1 MTNTLLMA
9 GDFLVRQEHFS
20 TTSLLV
26 NTFWIA
32 FFVTKLKKTFFSP
45 YTIPLLAVQ

>member
-32 FFVTKLKKTFFSP
+32 FFVTKFSP